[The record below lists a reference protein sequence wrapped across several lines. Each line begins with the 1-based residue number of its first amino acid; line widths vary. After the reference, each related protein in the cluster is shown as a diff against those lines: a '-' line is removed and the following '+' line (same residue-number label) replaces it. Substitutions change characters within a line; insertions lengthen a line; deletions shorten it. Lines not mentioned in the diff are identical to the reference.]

1 MLPFGEYK
9 PDLSNFN
16 GQTTQLALNVV
27 PRADGYGP
35 WKALT
40 PVTASLPAAS
50 RGTFYARKTDGTIV
64 VFAGTSTRLYKLD
77 NTTLAWTD
85 VSKGG
90 LAYSAL
96 PSTDHWGLAQFGN
109 LVIAVQANTVPQVF
123 DISSGSAFADLGG
136 SPPQARYAAVV
147 GRFLV
152 LSGLLSTPY
161 RIQWSGLNA
170 ITTWTPGVNSS
181 DFQDFPD
188 GGVVRGVAGG
198 EFGVIFQDSVI
209 RRMVYAVGAS
219 YVFKI
224 DRIAEDK
231 GLLAPYSLIRAGDK
245 IFFLANQGFH
255 GMLATGVPEPIGK
268 EKFDRT
274 FFGDYDPAQLQQII
288 GASDPENSRVFWA
301 YKSKAGQAGLFDKL
315 ICYDY
320 VLNRAAVIS
329 QTGEFLSTLAS
340 PGLTLDGLDTIST
353 NIETITFSFD
363 DVALSA
369 LPKIAIVDGNHK
381 LGFASG
387 ANVEATIETAEQ
399 ALDGRRVRVKGLRP
413 ITDAATCYGAIGA
426 RENTQ
431 STVSYSA
438 EQVVNSKGLCPAN
451 VSTRLARA
459 RMRIP
464 AGVAWSFANG
474 FEPAFGQEGK
484 R

>member
-64 VFAGTSTRLYKLD
+64 VFAGTRRDLQARQHHAGLDRRVQGRPRL
-77 NTTLAWTD
+77 
-85 VSKGG
+85 
-90 LAYSAL
+90 
-96 PSTDHWGLAQFGN
+96 FGA
-109 LVIAVQANTVPQVF
+109 AVDGSLGVRAIRQPRHRGASQHRTAG
-123 DISSGSAFADLGG
+123 IRHLLGSAFADLGG
-136 SPPQARYAAVV
+136 SPPQVRYAAVV

-340 PGLTLDGLDTIST
+340 PGLTLDGLDAIST

-399 ALDGRRVRVKGLRP
+399 TLDGRRVRVKGLRP

-431 STVSYSA
+431 STVTYSA

-474 FEPAFGQEGK
+474 FEPVGQEG
-484 R
+484 RR